1 MNNLSE
7 NSIKKQINQGDNLS
21 ELEQLYA
28 ELKAIET
35 MTDEEVCEKWN
46 VDYRHEIVDA
56 INDEIDILKSHEDED
71 LCDDDEYNYDNTLD
85 PAFTSLAEFYG
96 RVFSL

>member
-35 MTDEEVCEKWN
+35 MTDEEVCEEWN

-71 LCDDDEYNYDNTLD
+71 LSDDEYNYDDTLD